1 MSTDAG
7 RRRVDERQILGGAE
21 GASGPFGSTAPGQKP
36 ADIGVVKS
44 LDGEET
50 GMSQQEPPERESGD
64 GEKAEDLR
72 SREVTEG
79 VERAP
84 HRAMFR
90 AMGFDDEDL
99 ASPMVGVANPAA
111 DVTPC
116 NVHLDDVAEAAID
129 GVDEAGGMPIE
140 FGTITISDAIS
151 MGTEGMKASLVSREL
166 IADSVELVSFGERMD
181 GLVTVGGCD
190 KNMPGM
196 MMAAIRTDLP
206 SVFLYGGSIMP
217 GEHEGREITIQ
228 NVFEGVGAV
237 AEGEMS
243 REELDEME
251 RNACP
256 GAGSCGGMFTANTMA
271 SISETIGFAPLGSSS
286 PPAEDEDRYEVARR
300 SGELAVEA
308 VQEGRSPSEFLSG
321 ESFEN
326 AIALQVAVGGST
338 NAVLHLLAMAAE
350 ADVDLDVE
358 TFNEISARTP
368 KIADLQP
375 GGERVMNDLHEVGGV
390 PVVLRE
396 LLDADLLHG
405 DALTVTGETVA
416 EAIER
421 VDPPRI
427 ADLDADFLYTVD
439 DPIHERGAIR
449 ILTGNLA
456 PDGAVIKITGE
467 DHLRH
472 EGPVRVFEEEE
483 NAMEYVQEGRVE
495 SGDVLCIRN
504 EGPRG
509 GPGMR
514 EMLGVTSAVAGQ
526 GHADDVALFTD
537 GRFSGATRGFS
548 IGHVAPEAFVGGP
561 IAALEDGDRVTIDVD
576 ALELSVDLSEEELER
591 RLEARD
597 QPEPAYTDGVLAKY
611 GQAFGLAANGAV
623 TNPGAK
629 RDR

>member
-1 MSTDAG
+1 
-7 RRRVDERQILGGAE
+7 
-21 GASGPFGSTAPGQKP
+21 
-36 ADIGVVKS
+36 
-44 LDGEET
+44 
-50 GMSQQEPPERESGD
+50 MSQQPEERSP
-64 GEKAEDLR
+64 AEGKPEELP
-72 SREVTEG
+72 SKEVTEG

-90 AMGFDDEDL
+90 AMGYDDADL
-99 ASPMVGVANPAA
+99 SSPMIGVANPAA
-111 DVTPC
+111 DITPC
-116 NVHLDDVAEAAID
+116 NVHLDDVAQSAYDA
-129 GVDEAGGMPIE
+129 VDEADGMPIE

-151 MGTEGMKASLVSREL
+151 MGTEGMKASLISREV
-166 IADSVELVSFGERMD
+166 IADSVELVAFGERMD
-181 GLVTVGGCD
+181 GLVTIGGCD

-217 GEHEGREITIQ
+217 GEHDGREITIQ

-237 AEGEMS
+237 ADGEMS
-243 REELDEME
+243 EDELDEME
-251 RNACP
+251 RHACP

-286 PPAEDEDRYEVARR
+286 PPAEDDDRYEVARE
-300 SGELAVEA
+300 SGELAVE
-308 VQEGRSPSEFLSG
+308 VVREQRKPSDFLSR

-350 ADVDLDVE
+350 AGIDLDIE

-375 GGERVMNDLHEVGGV
+375 GGQRVMNDLHEVGGV

-396 LLDADLLHG
+396 LLEADLLHG
-405 DALTVTGETVA
+405 DALTVTGETIA

-421 VDPPRI
+421 LDPPRI
-427 ADLDADFLYTVD
+427 EDLDADFLYTVD

-467 DHLRH
+467 DHLHH
-472 EGPVRVFEEEE
+472 EGPVRIFESEEP
-483 NAMEYVQEGRVE
+483 AMAYVQEGRVE
-495 SGDVLCIRN
+495 TGDVIGIRN
-504 EGPRG
+504 EGPQG

-526 GHADDVALFTD
+526 GHAEDVALFTD

-548 IGHVAPEAFVGGP
+548 IGHVAPEAAAGGP
-561 IAALEDGDRVTIDVD
+561 IAALEDGDTITIDID
-576 ALELSVDLSEEELER
+576 NLELSVDLTDEEIEQ
-591 RLEARD
+591 RLEKHGL
-597 QPEPAYTDGVLAKY
+597 PEPNYTTGVLAKY
-611 GQAFGLAANGAV
+611 GQTFDSAANGAV

-629 RDR
+629 QD